1 MGEFSIFPGPRDQL
15 CLLWEGDFQKT
26 AEVDKSGAGLAK
38 EAAARELPGAAL
50 ALLQLGSRIAGFEGF
65 GLSLWK

>member
-1 MGEFSIFPGPRDQL
+1 M
-15 CLLWEGDFQKT
+15 
-26 AEVDKSGAGLAK
+26 DKSGPGLAK

-50 ALLQLGSRIAGFEGF
+50 ALLQLGSGIAGFEGF